1 MNQLSLPLRRSDLLI
16 ARLQAWLHE
25 AMRRRRRLADARA
38 AAAALSQLD
47 ARTLRDIG
55 LDRSEVGS
63 AAWELS
69 RLGAPERRI
78 RP

>member
-1 MNQLSLPLRRSDLLI
+1 MNQLSLPMRRTGLLI

-38 AAAALSQLD
+38 AAAALAQLD

-69 RLGAPERRI
+69 RLGATERRI